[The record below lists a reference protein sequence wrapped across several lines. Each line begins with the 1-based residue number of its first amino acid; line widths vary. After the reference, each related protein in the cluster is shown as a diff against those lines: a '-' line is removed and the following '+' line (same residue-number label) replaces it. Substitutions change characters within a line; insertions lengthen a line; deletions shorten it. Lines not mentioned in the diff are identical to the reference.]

1 MYYALCMKTK
11 NNHTLL
17 FIHIAE
23 NGDRKEKDRICQAA
37 KISMSTLA
45 KILKGHTP
53 KPEIRYRIY
62 KITGIKLD
70 ENDDFPEFVKQN
82 AS

>member
-1 MYYALCMKTK
+1 MYYSLCMKTK

-23 NGDRKEKDRICQAA
+23 NGDRREKDRICQDA

-62 KITGIKLD
+62 KTTGIKLD
-70 ENDDFPEFVKQN
+70 DDDNFPEALKQD